1 MHEALIEL
9 FHEHPSLAAT
19 LLGDVLR
26 IKLPEWRQ
34 ARLDAA
40 EANDL
45 PHTEYRADAVVTL
58 CDRDRPVLSVVVEV
72 QLRPDPAKRWSW
84 PVYLATL
91 RARLRCP
98 VALLVVCPDTR
109 TAAWCGEPIELNQ
122 DGWVLQ
128 PRVAGPNQIP
138 IAANTPEVAILAGL
152 AHAAGPASHQALD
165 AASAALDTIDSD
177 LAIRYSEIMLAA
189 LPEAA
194 RRYLEAQ
201 MSTHTFEFQSDY
213 ARRLRAEARAE
224 ALAEARAE
232 ALAEARAEARI
243 EGEAKALFD
252 VLAARGWDVPDEVRR
267 RITTCRDPEQLN
279 RWLLRAVNAASLD
292 DIFEQEIPS

>member
-1 MHEALIEL
+1 
-9 FHEHPSLAAT
+9 
-19 LLGDVLR
+19 
-26 IKLPEWRQ
+26 
-34 ARLDAA
+34 
-40 EANDL
+40 
-45 PHTEYRADAVVTL
+45 
-58 CDRDRPVLSVVVEV
+58 VVEI

-109 TAAWCGEPIELNQ
+109 TAAWCGEPSELNQ

-138 IAANTPEVAILAGL
+138 IGAGTPEVAVLAGL
-152 AHAAGPASHQALD
+152 PHATGPASHQALD
-165 AASAALDTIDSD
+165 AANAALDTIDRD

-224 ALAEARAE
+224 ARSN
-232 ALAEARAEARI
+232 ALLE
-243 EGEAKALFD
+243 
-252 VLAARGWDVPDEVRR
+252 VLRARGWDVPDEIQH
-267 RITTCRDPEQLN
+267 RITECTDPEQLN
-279 RWLLRAVNAASLD
+279 GWLSRAVNAASLD
-292 DIFEQEIPS
+292 EVFD